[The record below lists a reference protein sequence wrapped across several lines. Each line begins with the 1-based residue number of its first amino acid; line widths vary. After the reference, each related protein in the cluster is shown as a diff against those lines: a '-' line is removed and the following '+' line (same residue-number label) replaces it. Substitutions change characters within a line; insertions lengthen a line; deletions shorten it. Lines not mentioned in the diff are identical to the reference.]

1 MKQRR
6 TAVRAHGSGGGFAT
20 VDDKGRLSLP
30 KPVRRALGLDAGA
43 SVAWI
48 ALGGTVLL
56 VPQDQHL
63 TDLSARAQAAL
74 AAAGLSVGDV
84 LAQLPAARAS
94 VMEETYGPELV
105 REITQ
110 AHAAARRGHP
120 AE

>member
-1 MKQRR
+1 MTQRR
-6 TAVRAHGSGGGFAT
+6 TAAQTDAGGGFAV
-20 VDDKGRLSLP
+20 VDGKGRLSLP

-43 SVAWI
+43 SVVWI

-63 TDLSARAQAAL
+63 ADFSARAQAAL

-84 LAQLPAARAS
+84 LAELPAARAD
-94 VMEETYGPELV
+94 VVEEAYGPELV
-105 REITQ
+105 REITR
-110 AHAAARRGHP
+110 AHAAARRSRP